1 MSKII
6 SKDESPHNVIN
17 VRRFNHLPR
26 DAICASRLQFL
37 AERLH
42 RSSAEAEKQ
51 KSTRA
56 ARENDQTAWIFLFG
70 TFWARTKG
78 EVGMNPITSDK
89 NNLGFVGVG
98 YMGQRI
104 AQRLLE
110 SGFRLTA
117 YDRDRS
123 KAEELIRY
131 GGSVAESIVSLSSS
145 CDVVLS
151 CLPTDEAVLSTYRGA
166 DGALANAHRGSLFI
180 EMSTV
185 YPETSQ
191 ELSRLGSERG
201 VDVLDV
207 TISGSTPAA
216 EQGALTLFGGGDQGC
231 FDAAESIFR
240 VIAHKYFYVGP
251 SGSGATMKLVVNTLL
266 GIGMQAIAEAV
277 ALGEKAG
284 LDRNRLL
291 DVLSQTA
298 VVAPAHV
305 GKLQSA
311 MKSDYSPQFPIRLM
325 NKDFGLI
332 LNLAA
337 AVGAR
342 MPTAKTAFEIN
353 ARQSDLGQ
361 EQDFSAVI
369 LQMEKQAHLDI
380 RDERPTR
387 IGVVRANSV

>member
-1 MSKII
+1 
-6 SKDESPHNVIN
+6 
-17 VRRFNHLPR
+17 
-26 DAICASRLQFL
+26 
-37 AERLH
+37 
-42 RSSAEAEKQ
+42 
-51 KSTRA
+51 
-56 ARENDQTAWIFLFG
+56 
-70 TFWARTKG
+70 
-78 EVGMNPITSDK
+78 MNPIIPEK
-89 NNLGFVGVG
+89 NKVGFIGGG
-98 YMGQRI
+98 YMGRPI

-110 SGFRLTA
+110 AGFKGTA

-123 KAEELIRY
+123 KANELVRF
-131 GGSVAESIVSLSSS
+131 GGTVAESITELSSS
-145 CDVVLS
+145 CDVVLTS
-151 CLPTDEAVLSTYRGA
+151 LPNDEVVLDVYQGPE
-166 DGALANAHRGSLFI
+166 GVFANAHRGALLI
-180 EMSTV
+180 DMSTV
-185 YPETSQ
+185 YPETSKT
-191 ELSRLGSERG
+191 LSRLGSKLG

-216 EQGALTLFGGGDQGC
+216 EQGALVLFGGGDQNC

-240 VIAHKYFYVGP
+240 VMARKWFYMGP
-251 SGSGATMKLVVNTLL
+251 SGSGATMKLVINSLL

-305 GKLQSA
+305 GKLERA
-311 MKSDYSPQFPIRLM
+311 KKSDYSPQFPIRLM

-342 MPTAKTAFEIN
+342 MPAAGAAFEIN
-353 ARQSDLGQ
+353 ARQADEGA

-369 LQMEKQAHLDI
+369 LQMEKSAHLGSNGN
-380 RDERPTR
+380 ERTQ
-387 IGVVRANSV
+387 IGALPEKSV

>member
-1 MSKII
+1 MKPI
-6 SKDESPHNVIN
+6 SPEN
-17 VRRFNHLPR
+17 
-26 DAICASRLQFL
+26 
-37 AERLH
+37 
-42 RSSAEAEKQ
+42 
-51 KSTRA
+51 ST
-56 ARENDQTAWIFLFG
+56 
-70 TFWARTKG
+70 
-78 EVGMNPITSDK
+78 
-89 NNLGFVGVG
+89 LGFVGVG
-98 YMGQRI
+98 YMGRPI

-110 SGFRLTA
+110 FAFKLTA
-117 YDRDRS
+117 YDRERS
-123 KAEELIRY
+123 KAEQLVRY
-131 GGSVAESIVSLSSS
+131 GGTVAESVAELSSS

-151 CLPTDEAVLSTYRGA
+151 CLPSDEAVLDTYRGP
-166 DGALANAHRGSLFI
+166 DGVFANAPRGSRVIDL
-180 EMSTV
+180 STV
-185 YPETSQ
+185 DPETSQ
-191 ELSRLGSERG
+191 ELSKLGSERG
-201 VDVLDV
+201 VEVLDV

-216 EQGALTLFGGGDQGC
+216 EKGLLTLFGGGDKKC
-231 FDAAESIFR
+231 FDGAESIFR
-240 VIAHKYFYVGP
+240 VIAQKYFHLGP

-305 GKLQSA
+305 GKLQRA

-342 MPTAKTAFEIN
+342 MPAAGAAFEIN
-353 ARQSDLGQ
+353 ARQSDEGA

-369 LQMEKQAHLDI
+369 LQMEKHPHLGPHGNG
-380 RDERPTR
+380 RT
-387 IGVVRANSV
+387 